1 MVTMQNFLD
10 HLTDKEIYHTL
21 IEVMTKD
28 FGDFS
33 DAKNRYE
40 NAMHTLQA
48 EIGKNVTPSVED
60 AMEAI
65 QRQTISTLFFS
76 GVLGLKANLDNFINP
91 LTRNF
96 LNADCEVYL
105 REDTAHRLPEYER
118 AQTVLDQFYALLSS
132 EQRTIY
138 EDVITYICHL
148 ETVGPKLAHYYGY
161 LFGNKILPL
170 IVPGYHIDM
179 LLTTQYRMMLKD
191 SFGRNINLE

>member
-10 HLTDKEIYHTL
+10 YLTDKEIYHTL

-28 FGDFS
+28 FGDFA
-33 DAKNRYE
+33 DAKKRYE

-65 QRQTISTLFFS
+65 QRQTISILFFS

-96 LNADCEVYL
+96 LDADCEVYL

-118 AQTVLDQFYALLSS
+118 AQTVLDQFYALLSP
-132 EQRTIY
+132 EQRNIY

-161 LFGNKILPL
+161 LSGNKILPL

-191 SFGRNINLE
+191 YFGRNINLE

>member
-10 HLTDKEIYHTL
+10 HLTGKEIYHTL

-28 FGDFS
+28 IGDFA
-33 DAKNRYE
+33 DAKKRYE
-40 NAMHTLQA
+40 KAMHTLKT
-48 EIGKNVTPSVED
+48 EIGENAAPSVED

-65 QRQTISTLFFS
+65 QKQTISNLFFS

-96 LNADCEVYL
+96 LDADCEVYL
-105 REDTAHRLPEYER
+105 REDTAHRLPEYEC
-118 AQTVLDQFYALLSS
+118 AQTVLDQFYALLSP

-138 EDVITYICHL
+138 EDVNTYICHL
-148 ETVGPKLAHYYGY
+148 ETVGSKLAHYYGY
-161 LFGNKILPL
+161 LSGNKILPL

-191 SFGRNINLE
+191 YFGRNINLE